1 MTGSRPTPQE
11 WNVAVGTGLLRLGA
25 GVALLRGRRRLPAL
39 AGAAPDDKAMQRL
52 FTYFGIRDTAV
63 GVSALLATRPGS
75 SVPQQLV
82 VQGVADTTDAAL
94 LGVAMARGHVPRL
107 RGTAVVALAAV
118 TALGE
123 YAGALALGR
132 RSTPPGG

>member
-1 MTGSRPTPQE
+1 MTGSRPTPLE

-39 AGAAPDDKAMQRL
+39 AGAAADDRAMQRV

-63 GVSALLATRPGS
+63 GLSALLATRPGS
-75 SVPQQLV
+75 SVPKQLV

-94 LGVAMARGHVPRL
+94 LGVALSRGHLPRL
-107 RGTAVVALAAV
+107 RGIAVIALAAV
-118 TALGE
+118 TAMGE
-123 YAGALALGR
+123 YAGAFALSR
-132 RSTPPGG
+132 RSTSR